1 MVSSFHFSLPSIQAK
16 HLTLTTAWHLTSR
29 GVWWWYKMWSPSHG
43 RLLIYSL
50 NFKLQINHR
59 SHISSY
65 WPKQTQSIL
74 AVVKPNYTHVLHN
87 CNKRMR
93 SQTLFR
99 MRTFPQASDWSVLR
113 SSLSSI
119 AVVSL
124 ISWNV
129 RLCAS
134 LKSISTTVCTNPQ
147 QVPQEMW
154 FLGAAVAQALAYYS
168 VISSHITQNAPCH
181 QPCSKHDTS
190 GGLPFIKTTDW
201 A

>member
-1 MVSSFHFSLPSIQAK
+1 MTMVSSFHFSLPSIHAK

-43 RLLIYSL
+43 RLLICSL

-65 WPKQTQSIL
+65 WPNQTQNIL
-74 AVVKPNYTHVLHN
+74 AVAKPNYTHVLHN

-134 LKSISTTVCTNPQ
+134 LKSISTTVCKNP
-147 QVPQEMW
+147 QVPQKMW
-154 FLGAAVAQALAYYS
+154 F
-168 VISSHITQNAPCH
+168 
-181 QPCSKHDTS
+181 
-190 GGLPFIKTTDW
+190 
-201 A
+201 